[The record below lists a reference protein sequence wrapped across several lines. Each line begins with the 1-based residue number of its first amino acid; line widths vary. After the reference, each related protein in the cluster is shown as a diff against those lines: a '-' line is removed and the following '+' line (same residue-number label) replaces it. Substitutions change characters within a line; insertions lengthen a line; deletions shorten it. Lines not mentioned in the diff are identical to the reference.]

1 MKLELPLHF
10 GDLKS
15 QFEPG
20 SGPGEIKA
28 ARDNDMDV
36 TKTLYVTNRDDWR
49 NWLEEHYRNEKEIWL
64 VYYRKQ
70 AGKPRIPY
78 NDAVEEA
85 LCFGWIDSIT
95 KNLDQERY
103 VQRFTPRKPQSKFSQ
118 TNKERLKKL
127 IEQGKVIPELLVSLD
142 DVGLDN
148 FEYPTDIMAAIRKNE
163 QAWENFQRYSG
174 SYQRIRIAYIDG
186 VRNRRGGF
194 EKRLKHFIRM
204 TEQDKKFGFGIED
217 YY

>member
-1 MKLELPLHF
+1 
-10 GDLKS
+10 
-15 QFEPG
+15 
-20 SGPGEIKA
+20 
-28 ARDNDMDV
+28 MDV

-49 NWLEEHYRNEKEIWL
+49 DWLEEHYRSEREIYL

-70 AGKPRIPY
+70 AGKPRISY
-78 NDAVEEA
+78 NEAVEEA
-85 LCFGWIDSIT
+85 LCFGWIDSII
-95 KNLDQERY
+95 KNIDQERY
-103 VQRFTPRKPQSKFSQ
+103 AQRFTPRKPQSEFSQ

-127 IEQGKVIPELLVSLD
+127 IEQGKVLPEVLTSLGNVD
-142 DVGLDN
+142 LEDYD
-148 FEYPTDIMAAIRKNE
+148 YPTDIMAAIRKNE

-186 VRNRRGGF
+186 ARNRPGEY

-204 TEQDKKFGFGIED
+204 TEQNKQFGFGIEE